1 MKNKEFISIIIPY
14 HRKKKFFQETIDS
27 ICNQT
32 FKNIELLVVYDDTD
46 KSELEFVKKTLIKSK
61 LSFNLIVNFKNI
73 GVGKSRNKALKK
85 CKGNF
90 VAFCDADDLWIK
102 DKLKFQINF
111 MKKKKLSFS
120 YSSYNIINSRSKKIG
135 LFMAPK
141 IIDLNKLMKNCD
153 IGLSTV
159 MIKKDLMNKFSF
171 SSLRTKEDYLL
182 WLEIIN
188 KIKYLVAINRPLV
201 KWRKLEDSLS
211 SSVFQKLID
220 AFKLYHIH
228 RKKNFLLS
236 VFFVIRLSFYAVK
249 KKILMY
255 W

>member
-1 MKNKEFISIIIPY
+1 MKNKDFISVIIPY

-27 ICNQT
+27 ICKQT
-32 FKNIELLVVYDDTD
+32 FKNIEILVVYDDTD
-46 KSELEFVKKTLIKSK
+46 KGELDFVKKTLIKSK
-61 LSFNLIVNFKNI
+61 LSFNLIVNSKNI

-85 CKGNF
+85 CIGNF
-90 VAFCDADDLWIK
+90 VAFCDADDLWVNN
-102 DKLKFQINF
+102 KLKFQIHF

-120 YSSYNIINSRSKKIG
+120 YSGYYIIDNRSKKIG
-135 LFMAPK
+135 LFKAPK
-141 IIDLNKLMKNCD
+141 IIDFNELMKSCD

-171 SSLRTKEDYLL
+171 SDLRTKEDYLL
-182 WLEIIN
+182 WLEITN

-236 VFFVIRLSFYAVK
+236 VFFVIRLSFYALK

>member
-1 MKNKEFISIIIPY
+1 MENKEFISVIIPY

-27 ICNQT
+27 IRSQT

-46 KSELEFVKKTLIKSK
+46 KSELDFVKKTLIKSK
-61 LSFNLIVNFKNI
+61 LSFSLIINSKNI

-111 MKKKKLSFS
+111 MKKKKLNFS
-120 YSSYNIINSRSKKIG
+120 YSSYNIIDSRSKKIG

-141 IIDLNKLMKNCD
+141 IIDFNKLMKSCD

-159 MIKKDLMNKFSF
+159 MIKKDLIKEFSF
-171 SSLRTKEDYLL
+171 SDLRTKEDYLL
-182 WLEIIN
+182 WLEIVSKINYLIGIN
-188 KIKYLVAINRPLV
+188 KPLV
-201 KWRKLEDSLS
+201 NWRKLESSLS
-211 SSVFQKLID
+211 SSFFQKLID
-220 AFKLYHIH
+220 AFELYHIH

-236 VFFVIRLSFYAVK
+236 VFFVIRLSFYALK